1 MNITAAPII
10 SASTEQ
16 PVFTAPT
23 VSAVTAA
30 VRALTVNPRAH
41 RALQAL
47 VEGDKTREQVD
58 AITGSSNGPDII
70 QRLRRFLGTDIVTT
84 DLVQGVD
91 RDGNRCCPGVY
102 RLNKARRP
110 EVLELLKAVGPR
122 RPDSND
128 FCCVHVP
135 NVPQASKLFDIQGCG
150 LEDLFV
156 AGMTIRRDSSAWC
169 FFRAPAQAMD
179 AHRLNVL
186 PKVARA
192 RGVRVDSGPYVV
204 PMADYYPPADS
215 LSKLAPG
222 AVKEAA
228 CLIRSVRNV
237 ADIPPMPVALL
248 DLLSELQLQVDA
260 ENFNRVFSLA
270 ALTSQLM
277 EAAS

>member
-1 MNITAAPII
+1 MSLNTIAAPIVLAAP
-10 SASTEQ
+10 ASTAE
-16 PVFTAPT
+16 PVC
-23 VSAVTAA
+23 TAA

-70 QRLRRFLGTDIVTT
+70 QRLRRFLGSDIITT
-84 DLVQGVD
+84 ALVQGID
-91 RDGNRCCPGVY
+91 RDGNRSCPGVY
-102 RLNKARRP
+102 RLNRARRP

-128 FCCVHVP
+128 FCCVYVP
-135 NVPQASKLFDIQGCG
+135 NVRQASKLLSFQGLT

-156 AGMTIRRDSSAWC
+156 AGLTVRRDNSAWC
-169 FFRAPAQAMD
+169 FFRAPAHTMD

-192 RGVRVDSGPYVV
+192 RGVQVDSGPYVV
-204 PMADYYPPADS
+204 PVANYRPPADS
-215 LSKLAPG
+215 LSRLAPG

-228 CLIRSVRNV
+228 RLIRSVRTV
-237 ADIPPMPVALL
+237 ADIPPMPGPLL

-260 ENFNRVFSLA
+260 ENFNRVFTMA

-277 EAAS
+277 ETAS